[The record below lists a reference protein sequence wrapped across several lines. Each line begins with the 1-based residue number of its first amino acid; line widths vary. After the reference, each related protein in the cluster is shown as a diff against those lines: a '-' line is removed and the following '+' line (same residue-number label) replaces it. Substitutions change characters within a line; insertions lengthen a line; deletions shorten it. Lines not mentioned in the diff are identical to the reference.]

1 MQLNETADARKDTIK
16 KDAAWDLLSS
26 FNMIYAGRGRKTI
39 QFKPGQD
46 EKEAILKVCLGRT
59 GNLRS
64 PAVKVGNTMFVGY
77 NDNIYEN
84 LQDI

>member
-1 MQLNETADARKDTIK
+1 MRLNETADARKDTIK
-16 KDAAWDLLSS
+16 KDAAWNLLSS
-26 FNMIYAGRGRKTI
+26 FDMIYAGRGRKI
-39 QFKPGQD
+39 IEFKPGKD

-64 PAVKVGNTMFVGY
+64 PAVKAGNTMFVGY

>member
-1 MQLNETADARKDTIK
+1 MRLNETADARKDTIK
-16 KDAAWDLLSS
+16 KDAALNLLSS
-26 FNMIYAGRGRKTI
+26 FDVIYAGRGRKI
-39 QFKPGQD
+39 IEFKPGKD
-46 EKEAILKVCLGRT
+46 EKEEILKVCLGRT